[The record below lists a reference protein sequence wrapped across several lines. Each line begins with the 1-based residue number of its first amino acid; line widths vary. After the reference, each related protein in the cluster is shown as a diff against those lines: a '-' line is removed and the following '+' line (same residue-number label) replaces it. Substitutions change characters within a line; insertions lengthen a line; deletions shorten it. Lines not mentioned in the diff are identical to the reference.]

1 MFKESFGSSAWHV
14 ARITRD
20 TCKPLLGDITRPNS
34 RRRATT
40 APFSFNG
47 RGVQVQTSTST
58 SILVHEISQVTTS
71 LLGTAISNDSPL
83 MSAGLDSI
91 GATELA
97 RKLGDRLRVV
107 LPSTLLF
114 DHPSV

>member
-47 RGVQVQTSTST
+47 RGVQGSNRKVCHPGETVQFELDCEQGTLS
-58 SILVHEISQVTTS
+58 LWVNNEPQV
-71 LLGTAISNDSPL
+71 
-83 MSAGLDSI
+83 
-91 GATELA
+91 
-97 RKLGDRLRVV
+97 RRVIV
-107 LPSTLLF
+107 PRGCRA
-114 DHPSV
+114 